1 MSDFKSN
8 QNSFFTIS
16 RTAEIIG
23 VQSHV
28 LRFWEKKFSSINPKK
43 SLSGRR
49 FYSSNDIEALLKI
62 KKLLYED
69 GFTIQQHEI
78 LSEKIKE
85 IDSKGAYFVLTNSNT
100 ELVKDIYFTQKNFS
114 LHKISVSRSIN
125 QMGKDESESGT
136 KEILIT
142 NFKVPIQMKLGI

>member
-1 MSDFKSN
+1 MSDLKSN

-16 RTAEIIG
+16 KTAEIIG

-49 FYSSNDIEALLKI
+49 FYSSNDIETLLKI

-69 GFTIQQHEI
+69 GFTI
-78 LSEKIKE
+78 
-85 IDSKGAYFVLTNSNT
+85 KGAVSFIDKKDQKHIENINGASYKKLT
-100 ELVKDIYFTQKNFS
+100 K
-114 LHKISVSRSIN
+114 SIN
-125 QMGKDESESGT
+125 
-136 KEILIT
+136 LIQQGLSLIKK
-142 NFKVPIQMKLGI
+142 NIN

>member
-1 MSDFKSN
+1 MPDLNFN

-16 RTAEIIG
+16 KTAEIIG

-49 FYSSNDIEALLKI
+49 FYSTNDIEKLLKI

-69 GFTIQQHEI
+69 GFTI
-78 LSEKIKE
+78 
-85 IDSKGAYFVLTNSNT
+85 KGAVSMID
-100 ELVKDIYFTQKNFS
+100 KKNQPNEENIVDDKNMK
-114 LHKISVSRSIN
+114 LHKSIN
-125 QMGKDESESGT
+125 
-136 KEILIT
+136 LIQQGMSLIKK
-142 NFKVPIQMKLGI
+142 NMD

>member
-16 RTAEIIG
+16 KTAELIG

-28 LRFWEKKFSSINPKK
+28 LRFWEKKFYSINPKK

-49 FYSSNDIEALLKI
+49 FYSSNDIETLLKI

-69 GFTIQQHEI
+69 GFTI
-78 LSEKIKE
+78 
-85 IDSKGAYFVLTNSNT
+85 KGAVSIIDKSN
-100 ELVKDIYFTQKNFS
+100 LKN
-114 LHKISVSRSIN
+114 LENADDAKNMKLNKSIN
-125 QMGKDESESGT
+125 
-136 KEILIT
+136 LIQQGL
-142 NFKVPIQMKLGI
+142 NLIKKNIN

>member
-49 FYSSNDIEALLKI
+49 FYSSNDIETLLKI

-69 GFTIQQHEI
+69 GFTIRGAVTIIDKSNKQNLENVGDD
-78 LSEKIKE
+78 KNIKLNKS
-85 IDSKGAYFVLTNSNT
+85 IDLIKQRLN
-100 ELVKDIYFTQKNFS
+100 LIKKN
-114 LHKISVSRSIN
+114 I
-125 QMGKDESESGT
+125 D
-136 KEILIT
+136 
-142 NFKVPIQMKLGI
+142 

>member
-1 MSDFKSN
+1 MSDPESN

-16 RTAEIIG
+16 KTAEIIG

-49 FYSSNDIEALLKI
+49 FYSSSDIESLLMI

-69 GFTIQQHEI
+69 GFTI
-78 LSEKIKE
+78 
-85 IDSKGAYFVLTNSNT
+85 KGAVSFVDKKDQKHSKNIDDPSLKKLT
-100 ELVKDIYFTQKNFS
+100 K
-114 LHKISVSRSIN
+114 SIN
-125 QMGKDESESGT
+125 
-136 KEILIT
+136 LIQKGLT
-142 NFKVPIQMKLGI
+142 LIKKNIN

>member
-1 MSDFKSN
+1 MSDLKSN

-16 RTAEIIG
+16 KTAEIIG

-49 FYSSNDIEALLKI
+49 FYSSSDIESLLMI

-69 GFTIQQHEI
+69 GFTI
-78 LSEKIKE
+78 
-85 IDSKGAYFVLTNSNT
+85 KGAVSFVDKKDQKHGKNIDDPSLKKLTKSIT
-100 ELVKDIYFTQKNFS
+100 LIQKGLTLIKKN
-114 LHKISVSRSIN
+114 IN
-125 QMGKDESESGT
+125 
-136 KEILIT
+136 
-142 NFKVPIQMKLGI
+142 